1 MTDFPDRPG
10 YSFDPGPPPE
20 AMRFFRG
27 KGLRPSFGFED
38 VEPEEHAVAFAVAK
52 MGEIDLL
59 EAARGEVEKALA
71 DGLPFEAFK
80 KNWRANPALTE
91 WWGKKDMTDPLT
103 GEVVKAQLGSPRRLR
118 TIYDANMR
126 SARAAGQW
134 ERIERTKDSFPFLE
148 YRLGAS
154 EQHRPHHAA
163 KEGLIIAVDSPFW
176 DEWMPPNG
184 WGCKCKVR
192 PVTRREAERRGISPT
207 PDVPDQKV
215 QNKRTGETAIVPL
228 GIDPGWQRNPG
239 KLRRQAV
246 EGLLRDKLEAAPEA
260 VVQAALSD
268 IARSW
273 QVTRILEGLVASAP
287 VGLMPKAAQEVAG
300 AASRIVSLTEKSKVH
315 LVDDMVETGRASRA
329 PFVADLKHLPTATDG
344 FVDRRSDSKVTLTLF
359 VDGLYPPKAKG
370 GPRRGL
376 FVVIWFDD
384 GEEGGPR
391 IRTLFPKVERGYW
404 EKQAGRSTA
413 ERIDLH

>member
-20 AMRFFRG
+20 AMRFLKG

-52 MGEIDLL
+52 VGELDLL
-59 EAARGEVEKALA
+59 EAMKGEVEKALA
-71 DGLPFEAFK
+71 EGLPFAEFK
-80 KNWRANPALTE
+80 KSWRANPALTE
-91 WWGKKDMTDPLT
+91 WWGKKEMTDPLT
-103 GEVVKAQLGSPRRLR
+103 GEVVQAQLGSPRRLR

-134 ERIERTKDSFPFLE
+134 ERIERTKDAFPFLE

-207 PDVPDQKV
+207 PDIPDQKV
-215 QNKRTGETAIVPL
+215 VNKRTGETAIVPL

-246 EGLLRDKLEAAPEA
+246 EGLLRDRLEAAPEA
-260 VVQAALSD
+260 VVQAALRD
-268 IARSW
+268 IAQSW
-273 QVTRILEGLVASAP
+273 QVTRILQGTSPGVAPIAVLPEPLRESVGATARLVQVSSATADKQLREHP
-287 VGLMPKAAQEVAG
+287 EILAEDYVRLVEMIA
-300 AASRIVSLTEKSKVH
+300 AASVIPQGDRHLGFVEKTEGDALPWIAIIKA
-315 LVDDMVETGRASRA
+315 T
-329 PFVADLKHLPTATDG
+329 ADLSELFLVSFYQASS
-344 FVDRRSDSKVTLTLF
+344 RRYVARF
-359 VDGLYPPKAKG
+359 RA
-370 GPRRGL
+370 RGKP
-376 FVVIWFDD
+376 VRD
-384 GEEGGPR
+384 
-391 IRTLFPKVERGYW
+391 
-404 EKQAGRSTA
+404 
-413 ERIDLH
+413 